1 MLIKLNKENYEELI
15 IKMSLDERFVSNNI
29 FLFHRHYLSI
39 NDIKT
44 YAYNNDIILNI
55 IESDISKDYYEIK
68 YITKFD

>member
-29 FLFHRHYLSI
+29 FLFHQHYLSI